1 MSGLIMGMT
10 AGAFAF
16 SAASTAIAAG
26 SAIASGVRSGNAKK
40 RAQGEERMAAKK
52 LAALEKGRQQV
63 IDQSGKIRDMKK
75 QVFNPYEN
83 LAVANKASEL
93 QIEQTDQ
100 ALANSL
106 DQINQSGTGS
116 GGATALARMAAASK
130 AQVGASLEKG
140 EVENQKL
147 RAEGEAKADATKMTL
162 EQNALTAETSAWDRQ
177 ETRDLTQLDRL
188 SGQQENA
195 QAQAQSFAMQQNQ
208 AYMGAA
214 SAVAGFGTDLA
225 TSSGAAKNN
234 WLGGVDPNRDLG
246 YQDNSMVFK
255 DPTTGVE
262 SSYRPGYEPG
272 GIHNPNSDRRLKENI
287 IHIGKSSSGLNIYT
301 FEYINKSLGEGTW
314 QGVMSDEIP
323 KVAVIKGD
331 DGYDRVDYSKLDV
344 EFKKVI

>member
-1 MSGLIMGMT
+1 MSGLILGMSV
-10 AGAFAF
+10 GAFAM
-16 SAASTAIAAG
+16 AASSTAIAAG
-26 SAIASGVRSGNAKK
+26 SAIASGVRAGNAKK

-63 IDQSGKIRDMKK
+63 IDQSEKIREMKK

-100 ALANSL
+100 ALANTL

-130 AQVGASLEKG
+130 AQVGASLEKQ
-140 EVENQKL
+140 EIDNQKL

-162 EQNALTAETSAWDRQ
+162 EQNALAAETDAWGRQ

-195 QAQAQSFAMQQNQ
+195 QAQAQSFAMQQQQ

-214 SAVAGFGTDLA
+214 GAVAGFGTDLA
-225 TSSGAAKNN
+225 TSSMNAQKSGVVGAPLSDIENPYYAE
-234 WLGGVDPNRDLG
+234 DPI
-246 YQDNSMVFK
+246 
-255 DPTTGVE
+255 TGVG
-262 SSYRPGYEPG
+262 SSYAPGWEPG